1 MRKYQ
6 SLKSLTQKKIIRRQ
20 IKKKCAKCVKSVTTK
35 TNNGEWLKAN
45 GEWE

>member
-1 MRKYQ
+1 MRKSQ
-6 SLKSLTQKKIIRRQ
+6 SLKSLTQKNNKETDQ
-20 IKKKCAKCVKSVTTK
+20 KKCAKCAKSVTAK

>member
-6 SLKSLTQKKIIRRQ
+6 SIKVSHKKNKETDQ
-20 IKKKCAKCVKSVTTK
+20 KKCAKSVTTK